1 MKKIFLLFVI
11 ATISSFTFAQNASS
25 VIKFEKEV
33 YDFGTIQQGVPVTYA
48 FNFKNISKAPLVIE
62 SAVASC
68 GCTTPTWPQKPVMA
82 NKKNAVN
89 AGFNAAAAGVFEKT
103 ITVKIQGVPLPVEIK
118 IKGNVLSKED
128 YAKLPA
134 KGKAKKA

>member
-1 MKKIFLLFVI
+1 
-11 ATISSFTFAQNASS
+11 
-25 VIKFEKEV
+25 
-33 YDFGTIQQGVPVTYA
+33 
-48 FNFKNISKAPLVIE
+48 
-62 SAVASC
+62 
-68 GCTTPTWPQKPVMA
+68 MA

-134 KGKAKKA
+134 KGKTKKA